1 MRLRSRPRSRLVVI
15 GVGGGEWSG
24 FTSSRRIASYRIAV
38 QRITTYHPPYPAT
51 ARTPHH
57 TTLPRAP
64 YPTPPR
70 RWPLDP
76 RRRADAT
83 DGQTGGSA
91 QNRNLDSFVPTTS
104 RHVVQRATPRHLTI
118 PPFSSSLRRNLA
130 RGITAWAHRTTS
142 PAYYT
147 YRITS
152 TNHSTNELYIQ
163 CIHCHIPST
172 HPSSAVH
179 IVRTLRLCDVK

>member
-15 GVGGGEWSG
+15 GVGGGEGLG
-24 FTSSRRIASYRIAV
+24 FTSLHLIASHH
-38 QRITTYHPPYPAT
+38 ITRYHPPYPAT
-51 ARTPHH
+51 ACTPHH

-83 DGQTGGSA
+83 DGQTDGSA

-118 PPFSSSLRRNLA
+118 PPFFSSLRRNLA
-130 RGITAWAHRTTS
+130 RGTTAWAHRTS
-142 PAYYT
+142 PAYY
-147 YRITS
+147 
-152 TNHSTNELYIQ
+152 
-163 CIHCHIPST
+163 IHHINQSLNQ
-172 HPSSAVH
+172 
-179 IVRTLRLCDVK
+179 RTLYPMYPLSYSINSSLLCCTYCSHTPSM

>member
-118 PPFSSSLRRNLA
+118 PPFFSSLRRNLA
-130 RGITAWAHRTTS
+130 RGITAWAHRTALPLATH
-142 PAYYT
+142 
-147 YRITS
+147 ITS
-152 TNHSTNELYIQ
+152 R
-163 CIHCHIPST
+163 HINQSLNQ
-172 HPSSAVH
+172 
-179 IVRTLRLCDVK
+179 RT